1 MLNGQCSSHSYRMVN
16 GIGLFAAGSNDM
28 VPKISHGALSIKMG
42 SIDYWTMITQGSIK
56 KSRNN

>member
-1 MLNGQCSSHSYRMVN
+1 MVN